1 MFRRV
6 AIIAGIFFAGQF
18 VEGNFIAPKVMGDS
32 VGLHPLWIIFSLMA
46 GGSLLG
52 LVGMFLAVP
61 VAASIGVLVNFA
73 VSEYKK
79 SPYYYI
85 DAEHE
90 DADASPSTSA

>member
-1 MFRRV
+1 
-6 AIIAGIFFAGQF
+6 
-18 VEGNFIAPKVMGDS
+18 MGDS

-46 GGSLLG
+46 GGSLMG

-79 SPYYYI
+79 SPYYQT
-85 DAEHE
+85 HE
-90 DADASPSTSA
+90 PDKDVTGHKGTTTPT